1 MANPALDGSTPPQAQ
16 ATAPASTIQVPD
28 ACAQSMVTLGGQ
40 IDGHI
45 SEVAQ
50 MVQGPVEGNTAGSD
64 SSESAVGVDVS
75 GTAANEGTGL
85 VSSALGMSLGYPPA
99 SKRPN
104 GVPGLSGSS
113 LNADSVSPS
122 LAHPTEGVDRA
133 SGSLAASTTGSTDSP
148 GGAQM
153 EQLHTMYAS
162 TVASSSAQAE
172 VEIASL
178 TGTAAA
184 KSADRADRKS
194 GVSKSNGIGAIKIEQ
209 VNEEKGDTKL
219 EMAVGIPSA
228 NPGRTMVSSDPHS
241 AFAKGSALDAE
252 PVVGVRVVVAQPE
265 NAPLTGSVGHDVS
278 DSQPATVR
286 GAVQAVMQV
295 VDLQSAKADASSSSV
310 NLHFKI
316 GDSSLAVRVE
326 MQSGT
331 VHTQFITDSTDLRN
345 AISREGQSV
354 TNSPTSKSTQFADP
368 VFSSSGDTSSTFGQA
383 SQQGREQQQASQ
395 NYSQDLANLGVPSK
409 PSRPADATPTSIDS
423 TVEVGSEV
431 ATQSARLKTFA

>member
-1 MANPALDGSTPPQAQ
+1 MDGRRLFMSISIPSSTPDASSGTPSADLQALAQAARGLEKKPVRTRGLIDFASLIPTSGSAKVVAAKSASRGALMANPALDGSTPPQAQ

-278 DSQPATVR
+278 DSHA
-286 GAVQAVMQV
+286 G
-295 VDLQSAKADASSSSV
+295 
-310 NLHFKI
+310 
-316 GDSSLAVRVE
+316 G
-326 MQSGT
+326 
-331 VHTQFITDSTDLRN
+331 
-345 AISREGQSV
+345 
-354 TNSPTSKSTQFADP
+354 
-368 VFSSSGDTSSTFGQA
+368 
-383 SQQGREQQQASQ
+383 
-395 NYSQDLANLGVPSK
+395 
-409 PSRPADATPTSIDS
+409 
-423 TVEVGSEV
+423 
-431 ATQSARLKTFA
+431 